1 MTAELVIWGKR
12 CMIRRVRMLVLLA
25 ILAAGCV
32 KNPSVQI
39 TQNVTAVVQAS
50 ATPAVNP
57 DTASQARAARSSF
70 GQEFIE
76 NTGIPFYDF
85 DIFVDDLNAAFRGT
99 LKLTYLNQEGIVLDS
114 LAFRLFPNG
123 GKSYGAGWLEV
134 EEIFWDHRKVPPEF
148 SLDNTVMEIPL
159 TGGLEPGKTAQIKIT
174 FSGKIPEDFQGGGYG
189 LFNQSQGVTVLS
201 GWIPLLAVYD
211 DEGWNLDPVSSI
223 GDSVYSDAAFF
234 HGKITLRDGLTAAA
248 TGTEINQKK
257 LDEGLII
264 REYVSGP
271 AREFALVLGE
281 KLNRLSITIQD
292 TRINSYY
299 LPGDEDAARLALE
312 TAGASLEIF
321 NQAFGQYPFAE
332 LDVVEVPMRYAAGIE
347 FPGLVLLG
355 ESIYQSEAQSWF
367 RTVVAHEVAHQWWYN
382 LVGSDV
388 IDEPWLDEALTTY
401 SSIIYFEEAFGETAY
416 QEMRG
421 YYQQSYQRAVDGGN
435 DHPVTE
441 SLGYFEST
449 AARKSAYSPIVYS
462 KGALFFD
469 AVRQEIGDEN
479 FFAGLRKYFY
489 ENRYQIG
496 TPEELLL
503 SFEESSGRDLGELFD
518 HWLK

>member
-1 MTAELVIWGKR
+1 
-12 CMIRRVRMLVLLA
+12 MIRTAGIGILLVLLA
-25 ILAAGCV
+25 VGCL
-32 KNPSVQI
+32 KDSSLQNPP
-39 TQNVTAVVQAS
+39 NVTTVVQAS

-85 DIFVDDLNAAFRGT
+85 DIFVDDLNAVYNGT
-99 LKLTYLNQEGIVLDS
+99 LQLTYLNQEGIVLDS
-114 LAFRLFPNG
+114 LTFRLFPNG

-134 EEIFWDHRKVPPEF
+134 EEIFWNQLKVSPGF

-159 TGGLEPGKTAQIKIT
+159 IGGLEPGKAAQIKIT

-248 TGTEINQKK
+248 TGTEINRKK
-257 LDEGLII
+257 LAEGLIV

-271 AREFALVLGE
+271 AREFTLVVGE
-281 KLNRLSITIQD
+281 KLNRLSTTIQD
-292 TRINSYY
+292 IRINSYY
-299 LPGDEDAARLALE
+299 LPGDEDGARSALE
-312 TAGASLEIF
+312 TAEASLEIF
-321 NQAFGQYPFAE
+321 NQAFGQYPYGE
-332 LDVVEVPMRYAAGIE
+332 LDVVEVPLRYAAGIE
-347 FPGLVLLG
+347 FPGLILLG
-355 ESIYQSEAQSWF
+355 ETIYQGEAQSWF

-388 IDEPWLDEALTTY
+388 IDEPWLDEALATY

-416 QEMRG
+416 HEMMG

-449 AARKSAYSPIVYS
+449 AARRSAYSPIVYS

-469 AVRQEIGDEN
+469 AVRQEIGDED
-479 FFAGLRKYFY
+479 FFAGLRKYFHD
-489 ENRYQIG
+489 NRYQIG

-503 SFEESSGRDLGELFD
+503 SFEESSGRELGELFD